1 MVYTDRTGR
10 NDIVKMKMTND
21 DENLYVFAQT
31 TADIVGLESEHCMS
45 LFLST
50 GASATNW
57 CGYDYVMNRV
67 PAMGGFLLEKRT
79 EKGWEAVE
87 TVGCR
92 VEGNKL
98 HAAIPLTLLGLTEEV
113 SLQFKW
119 ADNYQGEDDIFSFYL
134 NGDSAPYGR
143 LNFVYDSRG

>member
-1 MVYTDRTGR
+1 MAA
-10 NDIVKMKMTND
+10 I
-21 DENLYVFAQT
+21 
-31 TADIVGLESEHCMS
+31 
-45 LFLST
+45 
-50 GASATNW
+50 
-57 CGYDYVMNRV
+57 
-67 PAMGGFLLEKRT
+67 
-79 EKGWEAVE
+79 
-87 TVGCR
+87 
-92 VEGNKL
+92 NKL